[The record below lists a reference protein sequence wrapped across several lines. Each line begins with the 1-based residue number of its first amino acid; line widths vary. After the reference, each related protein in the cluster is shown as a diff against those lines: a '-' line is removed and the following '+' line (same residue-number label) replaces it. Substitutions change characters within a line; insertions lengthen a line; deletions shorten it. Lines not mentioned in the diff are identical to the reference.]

1 MALSSASRE
10 LISRSPDLKRL
21 QDEGYEIEIRADHL
35 LVHHVPY
42 VTAEREVAY
51 GTLVSVLDLN
61 GDRTAKPST
70 HVVMFCGEMPCHQDG
85 TEIDAIR
92 HQDNDFEAFSG
103 FTVNR
108 QFSSKLPGGYDD
120 YHQKMTTYAGILTS
134 HAQAIEPGVTAKT
147 FELVEIGEDE
157 SVFLY
162 GDTAS
167 ARAGIRTITEKLG
180 LEAVAIVGLGGTGSY
195 ILDLVAK
202 TPVKKIHLF
211 DGDRFGHHN
220 AFRAPGAAS
229 IGTLREPISKADHFK
244 AIYSRMRRNIEAHD
258 HLDESNVHIL
268 KSMSF
273 AFLAVDRNDARRLAV
288 SALTD
293 ANVPF
298 VDVGIG
304 VLEVDGMLIGQL
316 RVAMSTPA
324 KRDHAHGMMP
334 LGDDSGEDE
343 YSRNIQIA
351 DLNALNATLAVL
363 RWKRHCGFYQDL
375 QQEHS
380 SVYQIDGNCLINGDH
395 A

>member
-1 MALSSASRE
+1 MALSSSSQQ

-21 QDEGYEIEIRADHL
+21 QDEGYEIEIRSGHL
-35 LVHHVPY
+35 LVHRVPY
-42 VTAEREVAY
+42 VTAHQQVAY
-51 GTLVSVLDLN
+51 GTLVSTLDLE
-61 GDRTAKPST
+61 GDRATRPST
-70 HVVMFCGEMPCHQDG
+70 HVIMFRGEMPCYADG
-85 TEIDAIR
+85 TEIEAIR
-92 HQDNDFEAFSG
+92 NYDGDKEIFGG
-103 FTVNR
+103 FTVNHL
-108 QFSSKLPGGYDD
+108 FSSKPTNGYAN
-120 YHQKMTTYAGILTS
+120 YYEKMTNYANILTRE
-134 HAQAIEPGVTAKT
+134 AQIVKPGVTAKT
-147 FELVEIGEDE
+147 FAVSEVDEEE

-167 ARAGIRTITEKLG
+167 ARAGIRTITEKLE

-195 ILDLVAK
+195 VLDLVAK

-229 IGTLREPISKADHFK
+229 IEALREPISKADYFK
-244 AIYSRMRRNIEAHD
+244 EIYSRMHRNIEAHG
-258 HLDESNVHIL
+258 HLDESNVHLL

-273 AFLAVDRNDARRLAV
+273 AFLAVDRSAARQLAV
-288 SALTD
+288 SALND

-298 VDVGIG
+298 IDVGMG

-316 RVAMSTPA
+316 RVTMSTPA

-343 YSRNIQIA
+343 YSSNIQIA
-351 DLNALNATLAVL
+351 DLNALNAALAVL
-363 RWKRHCGFYQDL
+363 RWKRHFGFYQDL

-380 SVYQIDGNCLINGDH
+380 SLYQIDGNCLINGDH